1 MSEIANYRKREANLA
16 LSKKLTILV
25 WVLTVAVL
33 GLVALMRSVKIP
45 IPDGVDLSA
54 LPALHAFLNTL
65 AALFLVGAI
74 WAIKKGKVNLHRQM
88 IHFAVVCSFVFL
100 LSYVTYH
107 FTTPATIYG
116 DSDGNGILSESE
128 KVVAG
133 SFRLF
138 YLFILLTHIVLAA
151 VSFPFILLAL
161 TYAITNQFDK
171 HKKVTRWVFP
181 VWLYVAITGPLVYLL
196 LRPYY

>member
-1 MSEIANYRKREANLA
+1 MNEIANYYKKDADLA
-16 LSKKLTILV
+16 LAKKLTILV
-25 WVLTVAVL
+25 WVLTIVVL

-45 IPDGVDLSA
+45 LPENIDLSA

-65 AALFLVGAI
+65 APFFLIAAI
-74 WAIKKGKVNLHRQM
+74 WAIKKRRVNLHRQM
-88 IHFAVVCSFVFL
+88 IQFALICSLVFL

-128 KVVAG
+128 KQIAG
-133 SFRLF
+133 SGRIV

-151 VSFPFILLAL
+151 VSFPFILMAL
-161 TYAITNQFDK
+161 TYALTNQFSK
-171 HKKVTRWVFP
+171 HKKLTRWVFP

-196 LRPYY
+196 LKPYY

>member
-1 MSEIANYRKREANLA
+1 MNEIANYYKKDADLA
-16 LSKKLTILV
+16 LAKKLTILV
-25 WVLTVAVL
+25 WVLTIVVL

-45 IPDGVDLSA
+45 LPENIDLSA

-65 AALFLVGAI
+65 AAFFLIGAI
-74 WAIKKGKVNLHRQM
+74 WAIKKRRVNLHRQM
-88 IHFAVVCSFVFL
+88 IQFALICSLVFL

-128 KVVAG
+128 KQIAG
-133 SFRLF
+133 SGRIV

-151 VSFPFILLAL
+151 VSFPFILMAL
-161 TYAITNQFDK
+161 TYALTNQFSK
-171 HKKVTRWVFP
+171 HKKLTRWVFP

-196 LRPYY
+196 LKPYY

>member
-16 LSKKLTILV
+16 LSKKLTVLV

-33 GLVALMRSVKIP
+33 GLVALMRSVKIQ

-74 WAIKKGKVNLHRQM
+74 RAIKKGNVNLHRQM

-116 DSDGNGILSESE
+116 DSDGNGILSETE

-171 HKKVTRWVFP
+171 HKKLTRWVFP

>member
-1 MSEIANYRKREANLA
+1 MNEIANYYKKDADLA
-16 LSKKLTILV
+16 LAKKLTILV
-25 WVLTVAVL
+25 WVLTIVVL

-45 IPDGVDLSA
+45 LPENIDLSA

-65 AALFLVGAI
+65 AKFFLIGAI
-74 WAIKKGKVNLHRQM
+74 WAIKKRRVNLHRQM
-88 IHFAVVCSFVFL
+88 IQFALICSLVFL

-128 KVVAG
+128 KQIAG
-133 SFRLF
+133 SGRIV

-151 VSFPFILLAL
+151 VSFPFILMAL
-161 TYAITNQFDK
+161 TYALTNQFSK
-171 HKKVTRWVFP
+171 HKKLTRWVFP

-196 LRPYY
+196 LKPYY

>member
-16 LSKKLTILV
+16 LSKKLTVLV

-33 GLVALMRSVKIP
+33 GLVALMRSVKIQ

-65 AALFLVGAI
+65 AALFLMGAI
-74 WAIKKGKVNLHRQM
+74 WAIQKGKVNLHRQM
-88 IHFAVVCSFVFL
+88 IHLAVVCSFVFL

>member
-1 MSEIANYRKREANLA
+1 MSEIANYRKREANLT

-74 WAIKKGKVNLHRQM
+74 WVIKKGKVNLHRQM

>member
-1 MSEIANYRKREANLA
+1 MNEIANYYKKDADLA
-16 LSKKLTILV
+16 LAKKLTILV
-25 WVLTVAVL
+25 WVLTIVVL

-45 IPDGVDLSA
+45 LPENIDLSA

-65 AALFLVGAI
+65 AAFFLIGAI
-74 WAIKKGKVNLHRQM
+74 WAIKKRRVNLHRQM
-88 IHFAVVCSFVFL
+88 IQFALICSLVFL

-128 KVVAG
+128 KQIAG
-133 SFRLF
+133 SGRIV

-151 VSFPFILLAL
+151 VSFTFILMAL
-161 TYAITNQFDK
+161 TYALTNQFSK
-171 HKKVTRWVFP
+171 HKKLTRWVFP

-196 LRPYY
+196 LKPYY